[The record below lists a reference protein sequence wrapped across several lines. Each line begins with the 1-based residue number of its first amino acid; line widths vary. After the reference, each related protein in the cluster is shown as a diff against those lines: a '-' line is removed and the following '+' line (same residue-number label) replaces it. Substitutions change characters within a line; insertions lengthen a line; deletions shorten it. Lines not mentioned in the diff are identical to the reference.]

1 MAVNLRRPGLLD
13 RCLAELGTA
22 LRVLAAPETAARPRP
37 DAGVTDLPLSESD
50 AHLSVALMRVNH
62 AGEVA
67 AQALYRGQAFLTREA
82 PLRAALE
89 EAARG
94 EQDHL
99 AWCRQRV
106 RELGG
111 RTSLLGPFWY
121 SGSFVIGA
129 LAGLAGP
136 ERGLGFV
143 AETERQV
150 EQHLSNH
157 LGRLPAGD
165 QRSRKIVTQ
174 IRSDEVAHGHHARSL
189 GGVELPAPVRGAMA
203 LAARMMT
210 TLAHRI

>member
-1 MAVNLRRPGLLD
+1 MAVNRRRLGLLD
-13 RCLAELGTA
+13 RCLAEWGTA
-22 LRVLAAPETAARPRP
+22 LRVLGAPEAAARSRP
-37 DAGVTDLPLSESD
+37 DAGLRDQPLAASD
-50 AHLSVALMRVNH
+50 AGLSVALMRVNH

-67 AQALYRGQAFLTREA
+67 AQALYRGQAFLTRQ
-82 PLRAALE
+82 PQVRAALE
-89 EAARG
+89 DAARA

-121 SGSFVIGA
+121 SGSFLIGV

-157 LGRLPAGD
+157 LDRLPAED
-165 QRSRKIVTQ
+165 LRSRSIVTQ
-174 IRSDEVAHGHHARSL
+174 IRSDEVAHGQHARAL
-189 GGVELPAPVRGAMA
+189 GGVELPSPLRAAMG
-203 LAARMMT
+203 LAARVMT